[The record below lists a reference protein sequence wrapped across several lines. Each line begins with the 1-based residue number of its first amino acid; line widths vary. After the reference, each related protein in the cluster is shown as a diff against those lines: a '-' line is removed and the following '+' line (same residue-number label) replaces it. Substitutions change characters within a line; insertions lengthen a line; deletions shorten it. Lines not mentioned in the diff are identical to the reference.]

1 MEKYIRMTYL
11 FMKKVKLIAIALYCT
26 YMTTCILY
34 YLTTT
39 PPEEEKGYT
48 WIESLKLSDY
58 IWMSSTTSIYFSI
71 VTMATVAILKGSKT
85 FRYWDKMCDL
95 TKSMTVYILGRI
107 LRNQIKGH
115 SRLQYGSS
123 YTDAIVLQM
132 YQTLYQSCV
141 ENIPF
146 FKGCSQEFI
155 NEIVTR
161 VHEDFFLPGEVI
173 MEEGN
178 VVDQLYFVC
187 QGVLEEVG
195 TGADGLEESVS
206 LLEHNSS
213 FGDIPILDQFPEP
226 YTVRVREQCRLLRV
240 DRQTLSN
247 ILEIYLHDSR
257 KVMTNVFDLCQRK
270 ESNLRLKQSKLDI
283 MVQVSKQRAALIL
296 RVHNAVFDGDLYQLK
311 SIIRS
316 GADPNM
322 KFYTGET
329 ALHLAAS
336 RGHEKITLFL
346 IQESVDINAKDNFGN
361 TPLFEA
367 IKNGHDK
374 VASLL
379 SKSGAKLKIDNAGS
393 YLCLVVLKRDSDL
406 LRRLLIHGLDP
417 NLKNYDHRS
426 PLHIAASQGLYLMG
440 KMLVLAGANVLTKD
454 KCGKSP
460 IDEARICGNKNMIRY
475 LEEQAKMGREE
486 THAKKV
492 CDVLPFRPWDPLEGR
507 YLEEEAMMG
516 REETHEKKVCSV
528 LPCRPWDP
536 IEGRKRGIR
545 MWVPHTM
552 EELTEDASYKL
563 RMLEAKCMILSE
575 EGCQV
580 TDVDTIVDRQRLYL
594 VYETK

>member
-1 MEKYIRMTYL
+1 MVYLLLLSAAPGFPRFQRRLCSTTAGETNSPTYYFRKMEKYIRMNYL

-26 YMTTCILY
+26 YTTTCILY

-39 PPEEEKGYT
+39 PPEEEKGYA

-58 IWMSSTTSIYFSI
+58 IWICNTTSIYFSI
-71 VTMATVAILKGSKT
+71 VTMATVAAILKGSKT

-95 TKSMTVYILGRI
+95 TKSMTVNILGRI

-115 SRLQYGSS
+115 SLLQYGSS

-141 ENIPF
+141 ENIPI

-213 FGDIPILDQFPEP
+213 FGDIPILYQIPEP
-226 YTVRVREQCRLLRV
+226 YTVRVREQCRLLRI

-247 ILEIYLHDSR
+247 ILEIYFHDRR
-257 KVMTNVFDLCQRK
+257 KVMTNLMELCQRK

-296 RVHNAVFDGDLYQLK
+296 RVNNAVFDGDLYQLK

-322 KFYTGET
+322 KFYT
-329 ALHLAAS
+329 
-336 RGHEKITLFL
+336 
-346 IQESVDINAKDNFGN
+346 DNFGN
-361 TPLFEA
+361 TPLLEA

-379 SKSGAKLKIDNAGS
+379 SKEGAKLKVENAGN
-393 YLCLVVLKRDSDL
+393 YLCSVVAKGDSDL
-406 LRRLLIHGLDP
+406 LRR
-417 NLKNYDHRS
+417 
-426 PLHIAASQGLYLMG
+426 SQYL
-440 KMLVLAGANVLTKD
+440 
-454 KCGKSP
+454 
-460 IDEARICGNKNMIRY
+460 NKRQMRK
-475 LEEQAKMGREE
+475 EHAKMGREE

-492 CDVLPFRPWDPLEGR
+492 CDVL
-507 YLEEEAMMG
+507 
-516 REETHEKKVCSV
+516 
-528 LPCRPWDP
+528 PWDP

-552 EELTEDASYKL
+552 EELIKDASHKL
-563 RMLEAKCMILSE
+563 WMLEAKCIILSE
-575 EGCQV
+575 QGCQV
-580 TDVDTIVDRQRLYL
+580 TNVDTIVDMQRLYL